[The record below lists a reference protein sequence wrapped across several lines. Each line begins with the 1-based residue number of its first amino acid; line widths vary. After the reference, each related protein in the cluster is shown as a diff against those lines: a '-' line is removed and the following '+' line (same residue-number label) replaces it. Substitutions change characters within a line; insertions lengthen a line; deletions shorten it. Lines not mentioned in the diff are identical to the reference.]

1 MFFDR
6 GNPLLTIQLID
17 KQIHITDEVDNIQI
31 QMPQDDKSELNRL
44 MIRYIS
50 KKQRQI

>member
-1 MFFDR
+1 MYFDR
-6 GNPLLTIQLID
+6 GNPLITIQLID
-17 KQIHITDEVDNIQI
+17 NRIHINDEVDNIQI
-31 QMPQDDKSELNRL
+31 QVPANEKGELNRL

>member
-17 KQIHITDEVDNIQI
+17 NQIHITDEIDNIQI
-31 QMPQDDKSELNRL
+31 QVPANEKGELNRL

-50 KKQRQI
+50 KKQKQI